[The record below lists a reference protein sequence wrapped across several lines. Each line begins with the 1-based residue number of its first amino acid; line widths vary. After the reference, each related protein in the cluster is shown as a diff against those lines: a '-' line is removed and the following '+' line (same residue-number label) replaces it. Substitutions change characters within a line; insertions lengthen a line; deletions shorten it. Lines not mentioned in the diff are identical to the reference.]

1 MSGSNTNLNVSGIS
15 PQKFAI
21 TSTAKLAMTAMAGAG
36 AALLVLGFILDRE
49 RAWHA
54 YLVSFFYFTCLAM
67 GGLFFTAIQHV
78 ASAGWSVNVRR
89 LAESLTAFI
98 PLIFLLGLPIAVFA
112 GKDLYLWLNTEV
124 VAKDV
129 ILQGKA
135 AYLNK
140 AFFII
145 RFVLFAGAWFFFSK
159 KIVGFSLEQD
169 KDGKGTWTEQAMK
182 WSVAFLVVFAL
193 SFSLFSVDFLM
204 SLEPHWFSTIFGI
217 YCFAGLFQS
226 TLAFLTLMALFV
238 EQKGLAKGLV
248 TIEHVHDLAK
258 LTKGFTVFWAYIAF
272 SQFML
277 IWYANLP
284 EETIFYIHR
293 SHGGWLF
300 ISLSLLIFRFAVPFL
315 ALLPRW
321 AKRTPNHLIAVCS
334 LILVMQYVDLYWLVY
349 PNFTNE
355 RVAFSWMELGAFV
368 GFLGLFGLVVTR
380 FLSQNN
386 LIPIKDPRREESNH
400 HQVTY

>member
-1 MSGSNTNLNVSGIS
+1 MSGLNIDNVS
-15 PQKFAI
+15 PQKF
-21 TSTAKLAMTAMAGAG
+21 TLSQPGKMTLTALAGIG
-36 AALLVLGFILDRE
+36 FALLVLGFILDRE

-54 YLVSFFYFTCLAM
+54 YLVSFFYFACLAM

-89 LAESLTAFI
+89 FAEALTAFI
-98 PLIFLLGLPIAVFA
+98 PLVFVLGLPIALFA
-112 GKDLYLWLNTEV
+112 GKDLYLWLNAEE
-124 VAKDV
+124 VAKDA
-129 ILQGKA
+129 ILQGKS

-140 AFFII
+140 GFFII
-145 RFVLFAGAWFFFSK
+145 RFIAFAAAWFFFAK

-169 KDGKGTWTEQAMK
+169 KDGKDHWTVLAQK

-204 SLEPHWFSTIFGI
+204 SLEPHWFSTIFGV

-226 TLAFLTLMALFV
+226 TLALLTLMALFV
-238 EQKGLAKGLV
+238 QRKGISNGLV
-248 TIEHVHDLAK
+248 TMEHVHDLAK

-293 SHGGWLF
+293 SHGGWLVVT
-300 ISLSLLIFRFAVPFL
+300 LALLVFRFVVPFL

-321 AKRTPNHLIAVCS
+321 AKRTPGHLTAVCV

-349 PNFTNE
+349 PNYTHDF
-355 RVAFSWMELGAFV
+355 VAFSWMEIGAFL
-368 GFLGLFGLVVTR
+368 GFMGLFGLAVTR
-380 FLSQNN
+380 FLSQYN
-386 LIPIKDPRREESNH
+386 LLPIKDPRRTESNH
-400 HQVTY
+400 HHVTY